1 MKLPLTKQQSRSVRG
16 LKENLS
22 FFRKLM
28 VAVVSAT
35 MFAAV
40 ARTAV
45 TMLVIM
51 MAAAY
56 VFVVNQ
62 LLGKISNYGFIEM
75 PRGNLRL

>member
-28 VAVVSAT
+28 AAVVSAA
-35 MFAAV
+35 MFAAG

-51 MAAAY
+51 MATAY
-56 VFVVNQ
+56 VCVVNQ
-62 LLGKISNYGFIEM
+62 L
-75 PRGNLRL
+75 RLHYVYV